1 MEEYSGRRGV
11 DGVVVPRK
19 GMSHVLRDT
28 ANTRER
34 TGQVCSKLSC
44 SSRANTPKVSQVR
57 SSEKGK
63 SPRPLSQS
71 SSSSKEPIRSS
82 SRSTSNPEKRIME
95 PRKILSSQ
103 FEADSS
109 ESSSVQDEPEFSE
122 LIPPAEENQRG
133 PKSRGGSS
141 ESSYASLMEVGSS
154 STVSNT
160 RSPRNLNQRP
170 GLRGQEIKSSG
181 PVRHAVSSSYGLR
194 NIRCNTISDSTQP
207 GCSSSDSSL
216 NRRKDTIKKRNCE
229 GESSSTVRGKNITG
243 SSLEGRNS
251 GSRNG
256 ISISDSGR
264 TRNTPSHRNTSMT
277 PVRTQRSASGHARGR
292 FYSQGNENPLATRE
306 FPHSGDVNPHG
317 ISCHISMET
326 PLTCS
331 SSSGRPSNSS
341 EQLPCV
347 TPLSPED
354 DIIHSLI
361 NDGDGYRHYSM
372 DSIDGILLAL
382 ERIQQGRELTHEQIL
397 SFGTNLFDNGL
408 NFYDHHRDM
417 RLDIDDMSYEELL
430 ALEERMGTVSTA
442 LSEEALAES
451 LKRSIYQSPPTH
463 DTDENCNEDKDDIK
477 CCICQEEYVIGD
489 ELGDLPCKHR
499 FHVVCIE
506 EWMGLKNWCPIC
518 KLSAALSNNSSSP
531 H

>member
-361 NDGDGYRHYSM
+361 NDGDGYRHYNM
-372 DSIDGILLAL
+372 DSIDGVIFWF
-382 ERIQQGRELTHEQIL
+382 EH
-397 SFGTNLFDNGL
+397 
-408 NFYDHHRDM
+408 
-417 RLDIDDMSYEELL
+417 
-430 ALEERMGTVSTA
+430 VSTYFN
-442 LSEEALAES
+442 
-451 LKRSIYQSPPTH
+451 IP
-463 DTDENCNEDKDDIK
+463 
-477 CCICQEEYVIGD
+477 
-489 ELGDLPCKHR
+489 
-499 FHVVCIE
+499 
-506 EWMGLKNWCPIC
+506 
-518 KLSAALSNNSSSP
+518 
-531 H
+531 